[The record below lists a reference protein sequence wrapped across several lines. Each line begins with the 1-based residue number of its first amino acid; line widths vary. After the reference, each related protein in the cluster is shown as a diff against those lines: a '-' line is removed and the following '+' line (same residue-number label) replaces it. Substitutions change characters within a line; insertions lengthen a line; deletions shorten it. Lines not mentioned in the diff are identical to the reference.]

1 VPHHL
6 PTGTV
11 TLLFT
16 DIEGSTHLLQALGTD
31 YRAVLERHAEI
42 VRQAL
47 VAHEGIEIST
57 EGDAFFAVFRSA
69 IEALEAAV
77 AAQRG
82 LAKERWPNGFPVHV
96 RMGLHTGE
104 GRLGGDSYVGLD
116 VNRAARIAAAA
127 HGGQVLLSASTRG
140 LVEAALPAGAL
151 LRDLGSHRLK
161 DLDQPEHLAQVV
173 IAGLKQDFPPIG
185 SLETPS
191 ALPTELTSFVGRQRE
206 VDEGTR
212 LLGVTRL
219 LTLTGPGGTGKTRL
233 AIRIGDSLGSLF
245 PAGVFFVDL
254 APLADPALVGPSV
267 AHSLGLSEQ
276 VDRPIVD
283 VLMAYL
289 ESRELLLILD
299 NFEHLMPASEVVGDL
314 LKAAPR
320 LKVLVTSR
328 SILNLYGE
336 QEFAVPPLA
345 LPDASA
351 AADLDLLSKNEAV
364 ALFVARAQA
373 AKASFS
379 VSNESIRAVA
389 EICIRLDGLP
399 LAIEL
404 AASRVRLLESRDILA
419 RLEQHLPVLTTGA
432 INVPP
437 RQRTLR
443 GTIDWSYQLL
453 PAAEQALFARLAIF
467 ADGCTLEGAETVC
480 NPSGELGLDTLDG
493 IASLVRQSLVQPRRD
508 AGDSRFGML
517 EIIREY
523 ARDRL
528 EADGDLEKIVR
539 RHLRYYRDLAEV
551 AEPHFMR
558 SDQAGWLD
566 LFEREHADVRAALRN
581 AVEAPDAENG
591 LRLGAALWRFWFER
605 GYPREGRSWL
615 ETLLALEPDGISAP
629 RAKAYAA
636 LGGLAYWLSD
646 LDSTEHAYESAA
658 YLSQKLGDREGEA
671 EALYNLG
678 FVPLMRSEP
687 EQARR
692 RFEGSLALAREI
704 GRPDLVAQSQASL
717 GLLDAAAGDPQAGL
731 KVLESALAFFR
742 EAGESTRLAATLVSM
757 AIAHRLMAQYKAGRI
772 AYLEAL
778 RLFTETR
785 NLPGIGSGLLV
796 GSAVESSAER
806 HLEAVRMLGAA
817 VGLREA
823 TGASAPQMPVVVG
836 EVEEAARQ
844 AVGGE
849 AVDEALKQGR
859 HMTLEE
865 IVDYAASL
873 AD

>member
-16 DIEGSTHLLQALGTD
+16 DIEGSTHLLKALGAD

-69 IEALEAAV
+69 IEALEAAI

-82 LAKERWPNGFPVHV
+82 LAKERWPDGFPVHV

-116 VNRAARIAAAA
+116 VHRAARIAAAG
-127 HGGQVLLSASTRG
+127 HGGQVLLSATTRG

-173 IAGLKQDFPPIG
+173 IAGLKQDFPPVR

-191 ALPTELTSFVGRQRE
+191 TLPTELTSFVGRQRE

-212 LLGVTRL
+212 LLAVSRL
-219 LTLTGPGGTGKTRL
+219 LTLTGPGGTEKTRL
-233 AIRIGDSLGSLF
+233 AIRIGASLVSLF

-254 APLADPALVGPSV
+254 APLADPALFGPSV
-267 AHSLGLSEQ
+267 AHNLGLSEQ

-283 VLMAYL
+283 LLRAYL

-314 LKAAPR
+314 LEAAPR

-336 QEFAVPPLA
+336 QEFAIPPLA

-351 AADLDLLSKNEAV
+351 SADLDLLSKNEAV

-373 AKASFS
+373 ANASFS
-379 VSNESIRAVA
+379 VSNESIRVVA

-404 AASRVRLLESRDILA
+404 AASRVRLLEPRDILA

-432 INVPP
+432 TNVPP

-467 ADGCTLEGAETVC
+467 AGGCTLEGAETVC

-508 AGDSRFGML
+508 AGESRFGML

-523 ARDRL
+523 GQDRL

-539 RHLRYYRDLAEV
+539 RHLRYYRDLAEL
-551 AEPHFMR
+551 AEPHFMK

-566 LFEREHADVRAALRN
+566 RFEREHPDVRSALRN
-581 AVEAPDAENG
+581 AVDARDTENG

-605 GYPREGRSWL
+605 GFPREGRGWL
-615 ETLLALEPDGISAP
+615 ETLLALEPNGISAP

-646 LDSTEHAYESAA
+646 LDATEHAYESAA
-658 YLSQKLGDREGEA
+658 HLSQKLGDREGEA

-687 EQARR
+687 EQARG
-692 RFEGSLALAREI
+692 RFQASLALAREI

-757 AIAHRLMAQYKAGRI
+757 AIAHRLLAQYKAGRI

-778 RLFTETR
+778 RLFTKTR

-796 GSAVESSAER
+796 GSAVESSAQR
-806 HLEAVRMLGAA
+806 NLEAVRMLGAA
-817 VGLREA
+817 LALRET

-836 EVEEAARQ
+836 EVEEAARH
-844 AVGGE
+844 AIGGE
-849 AVDEALKQGR
+849 AVDEALSQGGR
-859 HMTLEE
+859 MTLEE
-865 IVDYAASL
+865 VVDYAASL
-873 AD
+873 SD

>member
-1 VPHHL
+1 VPHDL

-11 TLLFT
+11 TFLFT
-16 DIEGSTHLLQALGTD
+16 DIEGSTHLLQGLGAG
-31 YRAVLERHAEI
+31 YGGVLERHAAI

-47 VAHEGIEIST
+47 AAHDGIEIST

-69 IEALEAAV
+69 TAAVDAAV
-77 AAQRG
+77 ATQHG
-82 LAKERWPNGFPVHV
+82 LADERWPVGYPVRV

-104 GRLGGDSYVGLD
+104 GHLGGDSYVGLD
-116 VNRAARIAAAA
+116 VHRAARIAAAG
-127 HGGQVLLSASTRG
+127 HGGQVLLSAGTRG
-140 LVEAALPAGAL
+140 LVEAALPDGAA

-161 DLDQPEHLAQVV
+161 DLNEPEHLAQLV
-173 IAGLKQDFPPIG
+173 IAGLRQDFPPIR
-185 SLETPS
+185 SLETPNT
-191 ALPTELTSFVGRQRE
+191 LPTELTSFVGRQGE
-206 VDEGTR
+206 VDVGTR
-212 LLGVTRL
+212 LLATARL

-233 AIRIGDSLGSLF
+233 AIRVAASLATSF
-245 PAGVFFVDL
+245 RDGVFFVDL
-254 APLADPALVGPSV
+254 APLTDPALVGPSV

-283 VLMAYL
+283 VLRAYV
-289 ESRELLLILD
+289 EPRELLLVLD
-299 NFEHLMPASEVVGDL
+299 NFEHLLPASEVVEDL

-345 LPDASA
+345 LPDTSA
-351 AADLDLLSKNEAV
+351 AADFDRLAKNESV
-364 ALFVARAQA
+364 ALFVARALA

-379 VSNESIRAVA
+379 VTSESVRAVA

-404 AASRVRLLESRDILA
+404 AASRVRLLEPSEMLA
-419 RLEQHLPVLTTGA
+419 RLERHLPVLATGA
-432 INVPP
+432 TNVPP

-443 GTIDWSYQLL
+443 GTIDWSYHLL

-467 ADGCTLEGAETVC
+467 AGGCTLEAAETIC
-480 NPSGELGLDTLDG
+480 NPSGELRLDTLDG
-493 IASLVRQSLVQPRRD
+493 IASLVQQSLVQARSE
-508 AGDSRFGML
+508 AGESRFGML

-523 ARDRL
+523 GQDRL
-528 EADGDLEKIVR
+528 EADGDLETIIR

-551 AEPHFMR
+551 AEPHFMK

-566 LFEREHADVRAALRN
+566 RFEREHPDVRAALRN
-581 AVEAPDAENG
+581 AIDAGDADSG

-605 GYPREGRSWL
+605 GYSREGRGWL
-615 ETLLALEPDGISAP
+615 ETLLALEPDAISAP
-629 RAKAYAA
+629 RAKAYVA

-646 LDSTEHAYESAA
+646 VDATERAYESAA
-658 YLSQKLGDREGEA
+658 RLSQILGDREGEA
-671 EALYNLG
+671 EALYNLAY
-678 FVPLMRSEP
+678 VPLMRSDSDE
-687 EQARR
+687 ARR
-692 RFEGSLALAREI
+692 RFEASLALAREI

-731 KVLESALAFFR
+731 SALEEALVFFR
-742 EAGESTRLAATLVSM
+742 ETGENTRLAATLVST
-757 AIAHRLMAQYKAGRI
+757 AIAHRLLAQHQAARI

-806 HLEAVRMLGAA
+806 HLEAVRMLGGA
-817 VGLREA
+817 VARREA

-836 EVEEAARQ
+836 EVDEAARQ
-844 AVGGE
+844 AVGGD